1 MPLLTEVI
9 VTKLAP
15 PKPGPGLIERPRLLE
30 AFSQLGERK
39 STFLVAPA
47 GYGKTTLILQAAG
60 TTPKPLVWYRL
71 DTYDNDISTFLK
83 HLIASIERYFGI
95 PCHRIPSPLK
105 PGPDEDGSQRRSL
118 VGMLANYLAARTSE
132 ELLIVLDDYHVVTNP
147 SIHSLVE
154 DLISYLPTGVHIIIA
169 SRTSLPRSFSR
180 FLCTGQGLLIGAQ
193 ALRFTADEMEAA
205 LSQGFLSRN
214 LRMKSFLI
222 GNTGKGILDEGSMGS
237 EDPHGVPLQ
246 AILDFQHM
254 TGGWPIALTLLPEF
268 IARSG
273 AMSPYAMPSDA
284 IRPGA
289 AHSDAMG
296 PDTIRSNAIR
306 SGTTDD
312 NGLLRSIHS
321 DAFLR
326 DVFHPD
332 KRTRAIYEYLETEVL
347 SQQPDDVRRFLLAT
361 SVLDSLTSS
370 DCDKL
375 LRITD
380 SSRILDH
387 LNLEQLFLVPLER
400 DKRSYR
406 YHEFF
411 RRFLL
416 NQLGPQRKNLLFQAG
431 LMARQAGE
439 LEQAAGYFS
448 LAEAKEDT
456 ISVIRDI
463 AERALRVG
471 RWQTAAKWLGY
482 ISAGDLASHP
492 WLSLYRAH
500 VEVSRGKLADAETWI
515 VRANTMFDG
524 ADERLGLSEGQVL
537 MARILRSRGR
547 CHESMA
553 LLDQAYSNLTEEEIS
568 ERFHIPLERAL
579 NLFMIG
585 ELRQAE
591 ALLISAFRRA
601 QEENDG
607 LTLSY
612 IAENLGNLNYI
623 QGDCQEAL
631 LIFKLGVEASPESK
645 LPGHWLEESRCWIY
659 LGWGQL
665 DLALEHA
672 KQNIAAKEKLGPTGT
687 LPAAYVYAACVYT
700 ELGELGL
707 AEEYYRKALQ
717 LGEDPFAHA
726 LGKAHLARCL
736 SLQGR
741 WTEALA
747 EVKEVLDQ
755 VENESLLHA
764 LCKVVASTVFIQVG
778 DLLQARFLL
787 QEAISFMEACDI
799 SGQPLCSA
807 YGLLSGILFSLDD
820 MSDAHILAAKDY
832 ARRHV
837 ALAARM
843 NYVQNSLMN
852 ANDLYDPIL
861 GECLE
866 SGFEVDFCQRVL
878 VKRGV
883 CSLGLLTKLA
893 AHNDPNV
900 RMRTIVP
907 LADIGGEEAGRVV
920 KYLTKDP
927 TPQVRQRA
935 IAAARRFSEASATKS
950 PPEDTPAL
958 QLLTLGPLRVIVRG
972 QEITASR
979 WRTTKARDLLAY
991 LAHRTEPVTPER
1003 ILEDLWPGVDKRRAS
1018 TSFHSTM
1025 YRLRQ
1030 ALRHVSS
1037 TDFILHSGKRY
1048 QLAEGLVST
1057 DRQRFEELAASVLKA
1072 DASRETVPY
1081 LEEMVSFY
1089 RGEYLMDLG
1098 YVWVIQDREHL
1109 KQLHCDAGLK
1119 LARYYLKE
1127 GKYTDAAKRLRQLV
1141 AINPVSEELCCL
1153 LMKAYAGL
1161 GDKRAIT
1168 EQFLSLK
1175 TALADELGLI
1185 PSTATRDLYYS
1196 LCGDDTL

>member
-9 VTKLAP
+9 VTKLVP

-30 AFSQLGERK
+30 ALSQLGERK
-39 STFLVAPA
+39 ATFLVAPA
-47 GYGKTTLILQAAG
+47 GYGKTTLILQAVG
-60 TTPKPLVWYRL
+60 TTPKPLIWYRL
-71 DTYDNDISTFLK
+71 DTYDNDISIFLK
-83 HLIASIERYFGI
+83 HLIAGIERHFGI
-95 PCHRIPSPLK
+95 PCHGMPHPLK
-105 PGPDEDGSQRRSL
+105 PRLDKDGSHRRSL
-118 VGMLANYLAARTSE
+118 VSALVNYLAARAGDG
-132 ELLIVLDDYHVVTNP
+132 LLIVLDDYHLVTNP

-154 DLISYLPTGVHIIIA
+154 DLISYLPIGVHIIIA

-180 FLCTGQGLLIGAQ
+180 LLCIGQGLIIGAQ

-205 LSQGFLSRN
+205 LSYGFLSRN
-214 LRMKSFLI
+214 FRMKSFLI
-222 GNTGKGILDEGSMGS
+222 GNTGRGSLNEGNIGS

-246 AILDFQHM
+246 AILDFEHM

-268 IARSG
+268 IARSS
-273 AMSPYAMPSDA
+273 AM
-284 IRPGA
+284 R
-289 AHSDAMG
+289 SDAM
-296 PDTIRSNAIR
+296 R
-306 SGTTDD
+306 SGTADD
-312 NGLLRSIHS
+312 NSLLRSIHS

-361 SVLDSLTSS
+361 SVLDSMTPAN
-370 DCDKL
+370 CDSL
-375 LRITD
+375 LGITH
-380 SSRILDH
+380 SNRLLDH
-387 LNLEQLFLVPLER
+387 LSLEQLFLVRLEG
-400 DKRSYR
+400 DEEAYR
-406 YHEFF
+406 YHELF

-416 NQLGPQRKNLLFQAG
+416 DRLGPERKSLLMQAG
-431 LMARQAGE
+431 LMARQAGK
-439 LEQAAGYFS
+439 LEAAAGYFS

-463 AERALRVG
+463 AGRALRAG
-471 RWQTAAKWLGY
+471 RWQTAAKWLGC
-482 ISAGDLASHP
+482 ISATDLASDP
-492 WLSLYRAH
+492 WLSLYKAH
-500 VEVSRGKLADAETWI
+500 VEASKGKLTDAEIWV
-515 VRANTMFDG
+515 VRANAMFESAG
-524 ADERLGLSEGQVL
+524 ERLGLSEGQVL

-553 LLDQAYSNLTEEEIS
+553 LLDQACSNLTEQEIS

-579 NLFMIG
+579 NLFITG
-585 ELRQAE
+585 ELHQAE
-591 ALLISAFRRA
+591 ALLISAFRQA

-607 LTLSY
+607 LILSY

-623 QGDCQEAL
+623 QGECQEAL
-631 LIFKLGVEASPESK
+631 RIFKLGIEASPEST

-665 DLALEHA
+665 NRALEHA
-672 KQNIAAKEKLGPTGT
+672 KQNLEAKKKFGPTGT
-687 LPAAYVYAACVYT
+687 LPAAYVYVGCVYT
-700 ELGELGL
+700 ELGELRL

-736 SLQGR
+736 SFQRR

-747 EVKEVLDQ
+747 EAKEVLDQ
-755 VENESLLHA
+755 VENESILHA
-764 LCKVVASTVFIQVG
+764 LCKVVASTVFIHVG

-787 QEAISFMEACDI
+787 QEAIGFMEACEM

-807 YGLLSGILFSLDD
+807 YGLLSGILFSLEE

-843 NYVQNSLMN
+843 NYVQNLLMK

-866 SGFEVDFCQRVL
+866 SGFEVSFCQRVL
-878 VKRGV
+878 VKRGAH
-883 CSLGLLTKLA
+883 SLGLLTKLA

-907 LADIGGEEAGRVV
+907 LADIGGEQAGNVV
-920 KYLTKDP
+920 KSLTEDP
-927 TPQVRQRA
+927 APQVRQRA
-935 IAAARRFSEASATKS
+935 IAAARRFSEVSTARD
-950 PPEDTPAL
+950 PFEDTPAL
-958 QLLTLGPLRVIVRG
+958 QVLILGPLRVIVKG
-972 QEITASR
+972 QEATALR

-991 LAHRTEPVTPER
+991 LAHRTEPASPER
-1003 ILEDLWPGVDKRRAS
+1003 ILEALWPGVERKRAS

-1030 ALRHVSS
+1030 ALRHVYPG
-1037 TDFILHSGKRY
+1037 DFILHSGKRY
-1048 QLAEGLVST
+1048 QLVEGLVST
-1057 DRQRFEELAASVLKA
+1057 DRQRFERLAAGVLKE
-1072 DASRETVPY
+1072 DASPETVPY
-1081 LEEMVSFY
+1081 LEEMVSLY
-1089 RGEYLMDLG
+1089 RGEYLTDLD
-1098 YVWVIQDREHL
+1098 YVWVVQDREHL
-1109 KQLHCDAGLK
+1109 RQLYSDASMK
-1119 LARYYLKE
+1119 LACYYLKE
-1127 GKYTDAAKRLRQLV
+1127 GEYSQAAKHLRPLV

-1153 LMKAYAGL
+1153 LMKAYSGL
-1161 GDKRAIT
+1161 GDKLAIT
-1168 EQFLSLK
+1168 KQFSRLK

-1185 PSTATRDLYYS
+1185 PSAATRDLYYS
-1196 LCGDDTL
+1196 LCGDDT